1 MKNYLLMLTTILYL
15 LPVYGIEIDWFTDLR
30 GENTGHTIFH
40 SLNLPHSAIL
50 MATGQASSG
59 GASDATDIPIFVA
72 NTGTADRNMFSA
84 THVEWFMGLR
94 KEYLGGLFPL
104 LDIGTIG
111 IYSQLFTP
119 GDIKH
124 ARTIDEKPSSPS
136 MLEYSLGASFARSF
150 LQNRLSI
157 GCAISY
163 LESNLDHEKA
173 RGISGSFDLKASPAD
188 ILRAHFYCSNFGP
201 SISYGMTKESL
212 PTQTGLSLQI
222 SPLPKAAIDRSHLNL
237 TTGIGVRKIA
247 DQPIISGIQADI
259 DLWDL
264 FSLRTGYEYKYGT
277 DITAEGL
284 GVGASIKIGRYGI
297 DGAWR
302 YESKD
307 LGNVWAATLKMQF
320 EEIIPK
326 SAEQYYSI
334 AVKHYKKNRNN
345 LSEYYARKALSL
357 DPNLWKAHA
366 LINQLHSEELRQSNL
381 EIGLIYTG
389 NLRGVFLEPAE
400 SGNLGGLARQTTI
413 FKKLKKQFKTA
424 LCIETGNLLSKS
436 SDSIRSRIAGLFFDV
451 VDFDIIAGGNEEID
465 IGLQKL
471 KSQMKSKI
479 FNRFLCT
486 NHIPGFFVIEHQIIE
501 KNGYKFFIASIVN
514 ETLVDSS
521 SNVNMHPLSE
531 TDLLPVYAKK
541 SDIRILILHDKWNS
555 IINNPGLFSGFDIVL
570 CGSIDQPFKA
580 PMKINSSL
588 LLSSGV
594 HGEYVG
600 NLILRF
606 NKEKKL
612 LSADNKLI
620 PVSDQIEADSAL
632 SQIIKTISVKIP
644 DSTTNDSTCEINLS
658 KGDSRETFP
667 FISNRNGSDQVFL
680 KSIQN
685 NAEFPITSK
694 SLTASNPAISFS
706 SSKIAC
712 RIQTDTGS
720 RIQIHNMNGKIEK
733 EIDKE
738 QSINCI
744 SVTPD
749 GKWVYFCGVE
759 SGKRKADI
767 YRQNFSGGPCQSI
780 IQTDSADE
788 KDISF
793 SPQEDLMAYSANK
806 DGTYQI
812 FLSSTAGTDPLKI
825 TNVKADHVKPTF
837 SPDGGKLAYLSDRS
851 NFGGKLD
858 IWIYDRKKKAH
869 QQITSYS
876 NVKEFCWLSDSRTIL
891 YSSGTVGFEIYRV
904 ETERFRF
911 SKLAPCNTVKPYN
924 ERSPMIV
931 YLANKEKVVFTKE
944 FQDGLKKIYLINL
957 DGSDMQCIVNSK
969 GNDWLPDYRK

>member
-1 MKNYLLMLTTILYL
+1 MKKYLLILITILYS
-15 LPVYGIEIDWFTDLR
+15 LPVYGIEIDWFTDFR
-30 GENTGHTIFH
+30 GENTGHTVFH
-40 SLNLPHSAIL
+40 SLNLPHSGIL

-72 NTGTADRNMFSA
+72 NTGTVDRNMFSA

-111 IYSQLFTP
+111 VYSQLFTP

-124 ARTIDEKPSSPS
+124 ARTINEEPSSPS

-157 GCAISY
+157 GCVISY

-173 RGISGSFDLKASPAD
+173 RGISGSFDLKTSPAD
-188 ILRAHFYCSNFGP
+188 ILKAHLYCSNFGP
-201 SISYGMTKESL
+201 SISYGTTKESL
-212 PTQTGLSLQI
+212 PTQTGLSLHFF
-222 SPLPKAAIDRSHLNL
+222 PLPKAVIDRSHLNL

-247 DQPIISGIQADI
+247 DQPIISGVQADI
-259 DLWDL
+259 DLWNF

-284 GVGASIKIGRYGI
+284 GVGATIKIGKYGI

-307 LGNVWAATLKMQF
+307 LGNVWAATIKMQF

-326 SAEQYYSI
+326 SAEQYYLI
-334 AVKHYKKNRNN
+334 AVKHYKKNRDN
-345 LSEYYARKALSL
+345 LSEYYARKALSI

-389 NLRGVFLEPAE
+389 NIRGTFLEPTE

-413 FKKLKKQFKTA
+413 LKKLKTQFKTA
-424 LCIETGNLLSKS
+424 LFIETGNLLLKS
-436 SDSIRSRIAGLFFDV
+436 SDSIRSRIAGLFFDAV
-451 VDFDIIAGGNEEID
+451 NFDVIAGGNEEINL
-465 IGLQKL
+465 GLQKFKL
-471 KSQMKSKI
+471 QMKSKL

-486 NHIPGFFVIEHQIIE
+486 NHFPGSFTIEHQVIE
-501 KNGYKFFIASIVN
+501 KNGYEFFISSIVN

-521 SNVNMHPLSE
+521 ARVNMHPVSK
-531 TDLLPVYAKK
+531 TDLLPVYANK
-541 SDIRILILHDKWNS
+541 SDVRILILHDKWTS
-555 IINNPGLFSGFDIVL
+555 IVNNPDLFSGFDVVL
-570 CGSIDQPFKA
+570 CGSIDQPFKT
-580 PMKINSSL
+580 PMKINSTL
-588 LLSSGV
+588 LLSAGAR
-594 HGEYVG
+594 GEYVG

-606 NKEKKL
+606 SKDKKL

-620 PVSDQIEADSAL
+620 PVSNQFEADSAL
-632 SQIIKTISVKIP
+632 SQMIKAISVKIP
-644 DSTTNDSTCEINLS
+644 DTTFNDSISEINLS
-658 KGDSRETFP
+658 KGDSRGIFP

-680 KSIQN
+680 KVIQN
-685 NAEFPITSK
+685 SAEFPITGKTSA
-694 SLTASNPAISFS
+694 ASNPAISFS
-706 SSKIAC
+706 SSKIIC
-712 RIQTDTGS
+712 QIQTDTGS
-720 RIQIHNMNGKIEK
+720 KMQIYNLNGEIAK
-733 EIDKE
+733 EIDIR
-738 QSINCI
+738 QNINCI

-749 GKWVYFCGVE
+749 GKWAYFCAME
-759 SGKRKADI
+759 SGKRKADV
-767 YRQNFSGGPCQSI
+767 YRQNFSGGTCQSI
-780 IQTDSADE
+780 IITDSIDE

-793 SPQEDLMAYSANK
+793 SPKADLMAYSANP

-812 FLSSTAGTDPLKI
+812 FLSSLTGTDPLQI
-825 TNVKADHVKPTF
+825 TNAKGDHFKSTF
-837 SPDGGKLAYLSDRS
+837 SPDGEKIAYLSDRS

-876 NVKEFCWLSDSRTIL
+876 NVKEFCWLSDSRTLL
-891 YSSGTVGFEIYRV
+891 YSSGISGFEIYRV
-904 ETERFRF
+904 DTEKFRF
-911 SKLAPCNTVKPYN
+911 SKLSPCDTVKTFN
-924 ERSPMIV
+924 ERSPMTV
-931 YLANKEKVVFTKE
+931 YHNNKEKVVFTKE
-944 FQDGLKKIYLINL
+944 FQDGLRKIYFVNI
-957 DGSDMQCIVNSK
+957 DGSDMQCIVNSE